1 MRLGAKN
8 GLAREILSQACD
20 QWLQMTREH
29 LQSLAALITWSPQ
42 FVEGVFA
49 GRSSAFSYVQIH
61 NLLVGMYSKIVGGKA
76 LF

>member
-1 MRLGAKN
+1 
-8 GLAREILSQACD
+8 
-20 QWLQMTREH
+20 MTREH